1 MVIILFEGVLFV
13 ALLAAVGAL
22 VVLGIQHTRVGSWI
36 VQTRNRRRIER
47 RAALASLTRCPA
59 HGSFRERDLVRLPG
73 GGQLCPDCYAE
84 MFNEHR

>member
-1 MVIILFEGVLFV
+1 MFTILLEGVLFV

-22 VVLGIQHTRVGSWI
+22 VVLGIQHTSAGRWI
-36 VQTRNRRRIER
+36 AQTRNRRRIER
-47 RAALASLTRCPA
+47 RAARAAPTRCPA

-84 MFNEHR
+84 LFDDPR